1 MYEIIAEPEEY
12 GIEALVN
19 GLTEKSVFFETD
31 ERKKWAGEVSM
42 FADRLDGLSEKARD
56 LEKLL
61 NSQAAIKA
69 TPASLKTL
77 KIQLFNINDAL
88 TSSLDLADRLESEI
102 IEK

>member
-12 GIEALVN
+12 GIEMIVN
-19 GLTEKSVFFETD
+19 GLTEKPIFFETD
-31 ERKKWAGEVSM
+31 EREKWASEVGM
-42 FADRLDGLSEKARD
+42 FADRLDGLSEKARG

-61 NSQAAIKA
+61 NSQATIQA